1 MRHKNARAGQAGAKA
16 PWSLGIDEVLS
27 ALGTQAV
34 GLSGSEA
41 KTRLASSGP
50 NEIKRDGNHPAWRI
64 FFRQFTSPLVM
75 ILIGASLISFALG
88 ERAQTVIILA
98 MMLLGGVLAFVQEY
112 RSERSL
118 RLLRKKLTRYANVI
132 RDGKTERLDARY
144 LVPGDVVEL
153 DLGNVVPADLR
164 LIKVEDLEIDESSIT
179 GESNPVAK
187 VVQALPTSSRLPQEQ
202 TNIAFLGTNVVQG
215 SGVGIVVRTGA
226 KTEFG
231 RTAALLTTKQE
242 ETEFQKGIREFGG
255 FLVKV
260 TLGLV
265 VVVFIFLALLRGE
278 YAESLLFALALAVG
292 VSPEL
297 LPLIVTMN
305 LSRGAIAMG
314 KKSVLVKRL
323 ISIEDLGNADVFCTD
338 KTGTLTVGR
347 LRLRSSL
354 DIMGQANDLPLMLAM
369 RCLETKGNG
378 QATNPIDTALL
389 ESAGAERLA
398 EYLPDCRQI
407 DVISFDFKR
416 RRMSCVLER
425 GQADRFLVTK
435 GAIAEV
441 IEACS
446 SYLDPLTEKSLPLD
460 GFARS
465 VILGRLDSFHR
476 TGQRVIAVAR
486 KNLEAKVEYS
496 PDDES
501 DLELI
506 GFVTVSDAPKTT
518 AKAALQ
524 SLAELGTRIVVLTG
538 DNQDAARYI
547 AGQIGFEIHGIMTG
561 DDLEKLDDAQL
572 EAAVEQTNVFARIT
586 PEHKLRVIRA
596 LKKRGHTVGF
606 MGDGV
611 NDAPALRAADVGI
624 SFDDASDVAK
634 EAAGIILLKKNLSVL
649 ADGIRE
655 GRKTFVNTRTYIYA
669 TISSNFGNMLSV
681 AGASLFLPF
690 IPLLPAQILLLNLVS
705 DLPMLAI
712 TTDSVADSELKKPKH
727 WNIQSI
733 SNFMYFFGTI
743 SSLADYA
750 TFGIL
755 LLVVNADMHLFRS
768 GWFIES
774 MLTEVVIIFMVRS
787 RVLSRKNLPSKALI
801 FSSLAIVAGTVWLVE
816 SGAGAAFGLVP
827 LGIWL
832 QLAMLAIVA
841 GYSVLTL
848 SGKLAYYRYLAR
860 AAE

>member
-1 MRHKNARAGQAGAKA
+1 MRQNRIKTIAIGAES
-16 PWSLGIDEVLS
+16 PWSLEVGAVLDAFRTHRYGLDLHEARCRLS
-27 ALGTQAV
+27 AF
-34 GLSGSEA
+34 GL
-41 KTRLASSGP
+41 
-50 NEIKRDGNHPAWRI
+50 NEIQRDGNTSAWLI

-88 ERAQTVIILA
+88 EHTQTIIILA
-98 MMLLGGVLAFVQEY
+98 MMFLGGILAFVQEY

-118 RLLRKKLTRYANVI
+118 RLLRKKLMRFANVI
-132 RDGKTERLDARY
+132 RGGKAERLDVRL

-153 DLGNVVPADLR
+153 ELGNVVPADLR
-164 LIKVEDLEIDESSIT
+164 LLEVEDLEIDESSIT
-179 GESNPVAK
+179 GESDPVAK
-187 VVQALPTSSRLPQEQ
+187 IALALPGKSNLPQEQ
-202 TNIAFLGTNVVQG
+202 TNMAFLGTNVVQG
-215 SGVGIVVRTGA
+215 SGLGIVVRTGA

-231 RTAALLTTKQE
+231 RTAALLAVKPE

-255 FLVKV
+255 FLVKI

-265 VVVFIFLALLRGE
+265 VVVFVFLALLRGE

-314 KKSVLVKRL
+314 KKNVLVKRL

-354 DIMGQANDLPLMLAM
+354 DVSAQENDLPLKLAM
-369 RCLETKGNG
+369 RCLGTKADGS
-378 QATNPIDTALL
+378 ATNPVDKALL
-389 ESAGAERLA
+389 ESAGTKQASDF
-398 EYLPDCRQI
+398 LPDCRQVG
-407 DVISFDFKR
+407 VISFDFKR
-416 RRMSCVLER
+416 RRMSCILENHR
-425 GQADRFLVTK
+425 SKRLLVTK
-435 GAIAEV
+435 GAVAEV
-441 IEACS
+441 LAACA
-446 SYLDPLTEKSLPLD
+446 SYLDPVSEKSLPLD
-460 GFARS
+460 DFARS
-465 VILGRLDSFHR
+465 VISGRLEAFHKS
-476 TGQRVIAVAR
+476 GQRIIAVAR
-486 KNLEAKVEYS
+486 KDLEAKDSYS
-496 PDDES
+496 PQDES
-501 DLELI
+501 GLELV

-518 AKAALQ
+518 AKAALRAL
-524 SLAELGTRIVVLTG
+524 SDLGTRIVILTG
-538 DNQDAARYI
+538 DSQEVALYI
-547 AGQIGFEIHGIMTG
+547 ASQIGFEVNGLLTG
-561 DDLEKLDDAQL
+561 DDLQLLDDAQL
-572 EAAVEQTNVFARIT
+572 EAAVEKTNVFARIT

-596 LKKRGHTVGF
+596 LKQRGHTVGF

-681 AGASLFLPF
+681 AGAALFLPF

-712 TTDSVADSELKKPKH
+712 TTDSVADAELKKPKH
-727 WNIQSI
+727 WNIQRI

-774 MLTEVVIIFMVRS
+774 MLTEVVIIFIVRS

-801 FSSLAIVAGTVWLVE
+801 ASSAAIVFGTVWLVE

-827 LGIWL
+827 LGLWL
-832 QLAMLAIVA
+832 QLTMVAIVF
-841 GYSVLTL
+841 GYAVLSL
-848 SGKLAYYRYLAR
+848 SGKAAYYRYLSK